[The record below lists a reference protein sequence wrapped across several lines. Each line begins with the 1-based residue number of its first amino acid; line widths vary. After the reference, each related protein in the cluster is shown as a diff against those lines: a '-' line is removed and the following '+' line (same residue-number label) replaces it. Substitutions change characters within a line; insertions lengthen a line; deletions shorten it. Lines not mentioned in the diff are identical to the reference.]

1 MDSTKDIEA
10 LIKSRYP
17 LVFLNTYEEKRAE
30 GMLASIAGGL
40 GMQFFTWSA
49 TEGLRAF
56 GRPEPIYNTVQP
68 LQALGHIDLA
78 NMDAVFLL
86 KDFHPYLDKPTV
98 TRKLRELAQKF
109 HGSLRTIVISA
120 PKTHIPEELE
130 KAAVHLELALP
141 SERELRSLLYH
152 TYRSLSRTGQVSTG
166 ATREVVDEMVANL
179 KGLTLGE
186 AERIITKAILDD
198 GRLSKDDL
206 KHVFEAKKEIIQ
218 REGVVDF
225 FSSEESLKDLG
236 GFENL
241 KRWLKKRKGALS
253 AEAAEFG
260 LQPPKGMLLLGVPG
274 CGKSLCAK
282 AVASDWALPLLK
294 FEPARIYDK
303 YVGESEKN
311 LRKITQLVD
320 SIAPCVLWIDEIEKG
335 FSMSGSSEADAGLS
349 KRIFGAFIS
358 WLQEKRSLS
367 FVVATCNDISQLPPE
382 LLRKGRFDEIFFVDL
397 PQPAHRAEIFSIHI
411 QRRNRDPGRFDL
423 PTLADASEGFS
434 GAEIEG
440 AIVSALYSAFAEKTH
455 LTTERIL
462 EEIRATSP
470 LSVVMA
476 EKIDELRQWASGR
489 TVPA

>member
-10 LIKSRYP
+10 LIRSRYP

-30 GMLASIAGGL
+30 QMLSTVAGGL

-49 TEGLRAF
+49 TGGLSLY
-56 GRPEPIYNTVQP
+56 GRSETIYNTVQP
-68 LQALGHIDLA
+68 LQVLGHIDLA
-78 NMDAVFLL
+78 NMEAVFLL
-86 KDFHPYLDKPTV
+86 KDFHQHLGRPIV
-98 TRKLRELAQKF
+98 VRKLRELAQKF
-109 HGSLRTIVISA
+109 QGSRRTIVISA
-120 PKTHIPEELE
+120 PRAHIPEELE
-130 KAAVHLELALP
+130 KLAVHLELSLP
-141 SERELRSLLYH
+141 DEKELKSLLYH
-152 TYRSLSRTGQVSTG
+152 TYRSLARSGGASLD
-166 ATREVVDEMVANL
+166 ATREVVDEIVANL

-186 AERIITKAILDD
+186 AERIITRAILDD

-206 KHVFEAKKEIIQ
+206 KYVFEAKKEIIQ
-218 REGVVDF
+218 REGIVDF
-225 FSSEESLKDLG
+225 FSSEETLKSVG
-236 GFENL
+236 GFANL
-241 KRWLKKRKGALS
+241 KRWLAKRKGALS
-253 AEAAEFG
+253 TEAADFG
-260 LQPPKGMLLLGVPG
+260 LEPPKGVLLLGVPG

-282 AVASDWALPLLK
+282 AVASDWTLPLLK

-311 LRKITQLVD
+311 LRKITRLVD
-320 SIAPCVLWIDEIEKG
+320 SIAPVVLWIDEIEKG

-358 WLQEKRSLS
+358 WLQEKRSMS

-397 PQPAHRAEIFSIHI
+397 PEPEDRAEIFSIHLEK
-411 QRRNRDPGRFDL
+411 RKRDPALFDL
-423 PTLADASEGFS
+423 QVLAEASGGFS

-440 AIVSALYSAFAEKTH
+440 AIVSALYSAFAEKTR
-455 LTTERIL
+455 LTTGRIL

-476 EKIDELRQWASGR
+476 EKINELREWASGR